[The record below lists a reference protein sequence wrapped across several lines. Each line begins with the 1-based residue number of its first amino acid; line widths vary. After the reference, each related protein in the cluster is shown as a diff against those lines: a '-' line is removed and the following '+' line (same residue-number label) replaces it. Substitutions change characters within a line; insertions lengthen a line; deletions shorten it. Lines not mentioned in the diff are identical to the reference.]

1 MGFVFCIVVYCSG
14 LNYISMGICNKNSI
28 NMHKMH
34 VDYMNEGGEYSISY
48 LKTISWFEN
57 LFRHAE
63 QLILCVLNKTNL

>member
-1 MGFVFCIVVYCSG
+1 
-14 LNYISMGICNKNSI
+14 
-28 NMHKMH
+28 MH